1 MENNTTCKVVLVGNA
16 GVGKTCIIE
25 RYIHDTYNPESE
37 TTITSS
43 YSYKV
48 VNFDEYNQSISFDI
62 WDTAGQEVYRA
73 LAKNFYLNA
82 SIGILVYDITRKDSF
97 EELQNYWYEQLK
109 QSGEENMVF
118 AVVGNKSDLFSKEEV
133 KEEEGKKFAQSINA
147 FFILTSCQESIGINE
162 LFYNCGV
169 KYLERNKL
177 IEVKPKDNIVL
188 GKDNNENEAGDANGK
203 KKKRRC

>member
-43 YSYKV
+43 NNYKV

-62 WDTAGQEVYRA
+62 WGTAGQEVYRA

-82 SIGILVYDITRKDSF
+82 
-97 EELQNYWYEQLK
+97 
-109 QSGEENMVF
+109 
-118 AVVGNKSDLFSKEEV
+118 
-133 KEEEGKKFAQSINA
+133 
-147 FFILTSCQESIGINE
+147 
-162 LFYNCGV
+162 
-169 KYLERNKL
+169 
-177 IEVKPKDNIVL
+177 
-188 GKDNNENEAGDANGK
+188 
-203 KKKRRC
+203 